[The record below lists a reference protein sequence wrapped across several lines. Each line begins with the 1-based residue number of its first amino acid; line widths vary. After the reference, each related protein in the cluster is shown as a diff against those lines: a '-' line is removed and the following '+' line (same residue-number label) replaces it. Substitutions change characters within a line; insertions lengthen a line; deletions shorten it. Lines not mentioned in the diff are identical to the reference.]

1 MFIMFLTL
9 PYYGEGTVHNFIY
22 HYISLKLHYTF
33 ILVDSYYTNSII
45 TLRANIYDV
54 RAKPLSYHS
63 IGPMNN
69 DTHWFYRYRTILA
82 IRSPHTARTR
92 LLQQQPDIDHG
103 EPLDLPPWIY
113 TH

>member
-1 MFIMFLTL
+1 MLIMFLTV

-33 ILVDSYYTNSII
+33 ILVDSYYINSII

-63 IGPMNN
+63 IGPMNIS
-69 DTHWFYRYRTILA
+69 TH
-82 IRSPHTARTR
+82 
-92 LLQQQPDIDHG
+92 
-103 EPLDLPPWIY
+103 
-113 TH
+113 